1 MDNQIA
7 TAWNEMV
14 ERQQVLPEEVAG
26 LVEHVR
32 SELLNAMSP
41 DASPPGG
48 NGPNVRY
55 AVEVSGREEDSRL
68 GGILSNFAI
77 KAAHGRAVVGAEV
90 NIQHSPRVQ
99 AGDDRWVYWTPDC
112 GKQRAWILNSLR
124 ANVVGFL
131 SAI

>member
-7 TAWNEMV
+7 TAWNEIV
-14 ERQQVLPEEVAG
+14 ERQPVLPEEVAG

-41 DASPPGG
+41 DTSTPRG
-48 NGPNVRY
+48 NVLNARY
-55 AVEVSGREEDSRL
+55 GVEVSGQEEGSRS

-77 KAAHGRAVVGAEV
+77 KAAHGRAIVGAEV
-90 NIQHSPRVQ
+90 SVQHSPSVQ
-99 AGDDRWVYWTPDC
+99 AGDDQWVSWTLDC
-112 GKQRAWILNSLR
+112 GPERAWILNNLR
-124 ANVVGFL
+124 AHVVGFL